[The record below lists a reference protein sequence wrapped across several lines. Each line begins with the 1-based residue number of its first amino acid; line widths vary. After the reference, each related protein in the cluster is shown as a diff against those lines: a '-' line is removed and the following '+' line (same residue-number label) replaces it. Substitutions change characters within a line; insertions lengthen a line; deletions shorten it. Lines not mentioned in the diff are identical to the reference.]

1 MKNIEIDLS
10 EAKKLHLTGKIKEAQ
25 KIYLKLIETEK
36 KNYIIFFLL
45 GTTYLQQKKFE
56 EAIKNLKISIN
67 LYPNYPNPYNNLGIA
82 YAETSDF
89 LEAKINYDKAI
100 KLNKNYTDA
109 YLNRGISLNKLK
121 KYDEAISDIKLVLKA
136 EPLNAKAFN
145 SLGNVF
151 KSTKLFDKAIKSYER
166 AINIQ
171 PNYLEAIR
179 NKALI
184 YFEQKKYKESLICLN
199 KIYEKDPSF
208 KGTIESIIFNKMHI
222 FEWSDLNKYKEEIKK
237 KFFNNENALDPL
249 FVHYLFDEPEMHK
262 INAEKFSKEKFKYL
276 KKQRLKK
283 IKSKNKKIKIGYFSV
298 DYHNHPVLHIMRN
311 IFKSHNNKNFE
322 LYGFSLGPE
331 KKDNVW
337 CDDIKKYFKKFFL
350 LNSSSDEE
358 IINLA
363 NKQKIDIAVDLS
375 GLTKNA
381 RPELFYKRVA
391 PIQIIYL
398 GYPGTSGNTEM
409 DYIIADKT
417 VIPEKT
423 KNFYTEKVLYLPDCY
438 ISNSNHVLL
447 NDSINNLK
455 RKDVSLPENQT
466 VFCAFHNPL
475 KINPELFNSWCNI
488 LKAVQKS
495 VIWIKASN
503 DSSRR
508 NLINEFKSKK
518 IDQTRVIF
526 ADRVEN
532 INEHINRL
540 KLADI
545 FLDTYPYNSH
555 STVYDYIKADLPMVI
570 MKGETFSSRVGASI
584 YESIE
589 MKELIVHNYKE
600 YEKIAIELGNNK
612 IKLNKVREKLKF
624 NSQKFKIFESKKITK
639 DLETIYSRVFNQS

>member
-10 EAKKLHLTGKIKEAQ
+10 EAKKLHLSGKIKEAQ

-36 KNYIIFFLL
+36 KNNVIFFLL
-45 GTTYLQQKKFE
+45 GTTYLQQKNFA

-82 YAETSDF
+82 YAETSNF
-89 LEAKINYDKAI
+89 LDAKINYDKAI

-121 KYDEAISDIKLVLKA
+121 RYDEAISDLKLVLKI

-151 KSTKLFDKAIKSYER
+151 KSAKQYDKAVENYEK
-166 AINIQ
+166 AISIQ
-171 PNYLEAIR
+171 PNYLEAIS
-179 NKALI
+179 NKSSI
-184 YFEQKKYKESLICLN
+184 YLEQKKYEESLICLN
-199 KIYEKDPSF
+199 KIYQKDPSF
-208 KGTIESIIFNKMHI
+208 KGTIENIIFNKMHI
-222 FEWSDLNKYKEEIKK
+222 FEWSDLNKYKQEIKK
-237 KFFNNENALDPL
+237 QFFNNENIFDPL
-249 FVHYLFDEPEMHK
+249 FIHYLFDEPKMHR
-262 INAEKFSKEKFKYL
+262 INAEKFSHEKFKYL
-276 KKQRLKK
+276 KKQKPKK

-298 DYHNHPVLHIMRN
+298 DYHNHPVLHIMKN

-322 LYGFSLGPE
+322 LYGFSFGPE
-331 KKDNVW
+331 KEDNVW
-337 CDDIKKYFKKFFL
+337 RDDIKKYFKKFFL
-350 LNSSSDEE
+350 LNSFSDEE

-363 NKQKIDIAVDLS
+363 NKQKIDIAIDLS

-381 RPELFYKRVA
+381 RPGLFYKGVA

-398 GYPGTSGNTEM
+398 GYPGTSGNKEM

-423 KNFYTEKVLYLPDCY
+423 KKFYTEKVLYLPNCY

-447 NDSINNLK
+447 DDKNNYLK
-455 RKDVSLPENQT
+455 RKDVSLPENQI

-488 LKAVQKS
+488 LKAVKKS
-495 VIWIKASN
+495 VIWIKAIE
-503 DSSRR
+503 DSSKK
-508 NLINEFKSKK
+508 NLIYEFKSRK

-584 YESIE
+584 YKSIE
-589 MKELIVHNYKE
+589 MNELISHNYKE
-600 YEKIAIELGNNK
+600 YEKIAIELGNNNL
-612 IKLNKVREKLKF
+612 KLNKVREKLKF
-624 NSQKFKIFESKKITK
+624 NSQKFKIFESKEITRNLEKIF
-639 DLETIYSRVFNQS
+639 SRVYNQN